1 MKNMIAFVL
10 AASLLV
16 TLACAKKIKVGPDGA
31 REIAKNAFIYGYP
44 MIENYKV
51 MYAYAVYKDS
61 GHYRAPFNTLA
72 VVTPDTARTDST
84 GHAVTPKPP
93 YALAWLDLRT
103 EPVVITV
110 PPMKPDSHFDIELI
124 DLYTFHFGE
133 ISTEK
138 SGSMGG
144 TFLIVPARWSAR
156 VPDKI
161 TGVIGCETSFALA
174 IIHGKGADI
183 EATAATENFLM
194 NFNVEK
200 QSTFEGTKTPAPAEV
215 IFPPYSQETVNS
227 AGFFQYMN
235 FLLQFC
241 PVHPSEIHERADFAK
256 LGIEGG
262 KNFDLGYMDKA
273 ILDAVN
279 AGMRDGR
286 AEIEAAAG
294 KTPAAK
300 LEYGSRADLK
310 NDFLARAVAAH
321 AALYGPSGM

>member
-1 MKNMIAFVL
+1 MV
-10 AASLLV
+10 
-16 TLACAKKIKVGPDGA
+16 
-31 REIAKNAFIYGYP
+31 
-44 MIENYKV
+44 ENYKV

-72 VVTPDTARTDST
+72 VVTPDTAKADSS
-84 GHAVTPKPP
+84 GHAITPKPP

-110 PPMKPDSHFDIELI
+110 PPMKPDSHYDIQLV

-133 ISTEK
+133 ISTAK
-138 SGSMGG
+138 NGNMGG
-144 TFLIVPARWSAR
+144 SFLIVPAKWSSR

-174 IIHGKGADI
+174 IIHGRGSDI

-200 QSTFEGTKTPAPAEV
+200 QSTFEGTKTPAPAEL
-215 IFPPYSQETVNS
+215 IFPPYSQETINS
-227 AGFFQYMN
+227 AGFFQYVN

-256 LGIEGG
+256 LGIAGG
-262 KNFDLGYMDKA
+262 KNFDVAYMDKA

-279 AGMRDGR
+279 AGMKDGR
-286 AEIEAAAG
+286 AEIEAG
-294 KTPAAK
+294 VEKTPANR

-310 NDFLARAVAAH
+310 NDFLARAVAARVS
-321 AALYGPSGM
+321 LYGPSGM